1 MTLLERILRLA
12 AALLGISSLLLI
24 LAAANLVF
32 AAWLFF
38 SRHQPFWA
46 LFWAGGAVAFV
57 AYAVVSMLAL
67 AKRIPTPVLDGLRPV
82 LLLGAV
88 LLALAGAAWPIQ
100 TEIRWRQ
107 TGDFEAY
114 GVVIGLIMLAQGVA
128 AFVWL
133 QLSRRE
139 VAP

>member
-1 MTLLERILRLA
+1 MAITERILRLA
-12 AALLGISSLLLI
+12 AALLRISSLFLI
-24 LAAANLVF
+24 LAAGNLVF

-38 SRHQPFWA
+38 TRHQPYWA

-67 AKRIPTPVLDGLRPV
+67 AKRIPTPVMEWMRPV
-82 LLLGAV
+82 LQLGAV
-88 LLALAGAAWPIQ
+88 LLALAGAAWPVQ

-114 GVVIGLIMLAQGVA
+114 GVVIGLIMLAQGVTA
-128 AFVWL
+128 YEWL
-133 QLSRRE
+133 GRPRGD
-139 VAP
+139 AP